1 MRDINIY
8 MSNAKNLVEI
18 WDLYSKT
25 VLNEKAPAQK
35 AAKFG
40 KKAGPGAVDRNDIK
54 KAQQIANKDTSGPGA
69 ADGLNTD
76 ILDVK
81 NPKHKDDPRLTGLTF
96 GENFD
101 KNIEKTS
108 NAKINNYM
116 KSIFDKLFEEVMDG
130 NDQQDLAALGVGDDA
145 GMEDPADD
153 MGGEEKTV
161 TLTADQVECL
171 RAILAQIDGGDI
183 GEDEG
188 ADDMGAD
195 DMGGEETD
203 LEASEEDAEEVDEDE
218 PMKEA
223 VTSTVD
229 NPVNGSGKTLPDSA
243 GAGLMKMG
251 SIKVNAKLKPKGGQG
266 KGDVNNPVDGSGK
279 TLPDST
285 GAGLMKMGAIKVGG
299 TKTSK
304 PGGDFFA

>member
-1 MRDINIY
+1 

-40 KKAGPGAVDRNDIK
+40 KKEGPGAVDRGDIK
-54 KAQQIANKDTSGPGA
+54 KTQQIANKDTSGPGA
-69 ADGLNTD
+69 ADGVNAD

-81 NPKHKDDPRLTGLTF
+81 NPKHKNDPRLAGMTF

-130 NDQQDLAALGVGDDA
+130 NDQQDLAALGVGKDA
-145 GMEDPADD
+145 GMEGPADD
-153 MGGEEKTV
+153 MGDEKMTV

-171 RAILAQIDGGDI
+171 RAILAQIDGGDDL

-188 ADDMGAD
+188 LDDMGADD

-203 LEASEEDAEEVDEDE
+203 LEAPEEDAEEKHEDEDDE
-218 PMKEA
+218 HMKEA
-223 VTSTVD
+223 TEMKEVPDSAGASLQKHSSIKVGDKTSKLAK
-229 NPVNGSGKTLPDSA
+229 SGKADGKVKSDVDGKGKDLPDSA
-243 GAGLMKMG
+243 GQGLTKH
-251 SIKVNAKLKPKGGQG
+251 SSNQPHSKIKG
-266 KGDVNNPVDGSGK
+266 KNQE
-279 TLPDST
+279 
-285 GAGLMKMGAIKVGG
+285 
-299 TKTSK
+299 
-304 PGGDFFA
+304 FFGV

>member
-1 MRDINIY
+1 

-40 KKAGPGAVDRNDIK
+40 KKAGPGAVDRGDIK
-54 KAQQIANKDTSGPGA
+54 KTQQIANKDTSGPGA
-69 ADGLNTD
+69 ADGVNAD

-81 NPKHKDDPRLTGLTF
+81 NPKHKDDPRLAGMTF

-145 GMEDPADD
+145 GMEGPADD
-153 MGGEEKTV
+153 MGGEEMTV

-171 RAILAQIDGGDI
+171 RAILAQIDGGDDL

-188 ADDMGAD
+188 LDDMGADD

-203 LEASEEDAEEVDEDE
+203 LEAPEEDAEEKHEGDDDEVHGE
-218 PMKEA
+218 ATEMKE
-223 VTSTVD
+223 V
-229 NPVNGSGKTLPDSA
+229 PDSA
-243 GAGLMKMG
+243 GASLQKPG
-251 SIKVNAKLKPKGGQG
+251 SIKVNAKLKPKGGKGDGKVTSEVDG
-266 KGDVNNPVDGSGK
+266 KGKDLADSAGAGMMSKGNIAVKSTKTGK
-279 TLPDST
+279 T
-285 GAGLMKMGAIKVGG
+285 
-299 TKTSK
+299 
-304 PGGDFFA
+304 GGDFFA

>member
-1 MRDINIY
+1 

-40 KKAGPGAVDRNDIK
+40 KKEGPGAVDRNDIK

-76 ILDVK
+76 IIDVK
-81 NPKHKDDPRLTGLTF
+81 NPKHKDDPRLAGLTF

-145 GMEDPADD
+145 GMEGPADD
-153 MGGEEKTV
+153 KGGEEMTV

-171 RAILAQIDGGDI
+171 RAILAQVDGSHV

-188 ADDMGAD
+188 SDDMGAD
-195 DMGGEETD
+195 DMGGE
-203 LEASEEDAEEVDEDE
+203 ASEEDAEEVDAKEEDAEEEDKDE

-223 VTSTVD
+223 VTGIVD
-229 NPVNGSGKTLPDSA
+229 NPVDGSGKTLPDSA
-243 GAGLMKMG
+243 GAGLMKHG

-266 KGDVNNPVDGSGK
+266 KGDVKNAVDGSGK
-279 TLPDST
+279 TLPDSA
-285 GAGLMKMGAIKVGG
+285 GAAMMKMGSIKVGG

>member
-40 KKAGPGAVDRNDIK
+40 KKEGPGAVDRNDIK

-69 ADGLNTD
+69 ADGVNID
-76 ILDVK
+76 ILDIK
-81 NPKHKDDPRLTGLTF
+81 NPKHKNDPRLAGMTF

-130 NDQQDLAALGVGDDA
+130 NDQQDLAALGVGNDA
-145 GMEDPADD
+145 GKEGPADD
-153 MGGEEKTV
+153 IGGEEMTV
-161 TLTADQVECL
+161 TLTADQVKCL
-171 RAILAQIDGGDI
+171 RAILAQIDGDDMGS
-183 GEDEG
+183 EDEG
-188 ADDMGAD
+188 LDDMGAD

-203 LEASEEDAEEVDEDE
+203 LEAPEEDAEEKHEDEDDE
-218 PMKEA
+218 YNMKEA
-223 VTSTVD
+223 TEMKEV
-229 NPVNGSGKTLPDSA
+229 PDSA
-243 GAGLMKMG
+243 GASLQKHS
-251 SIKVNAKLKPKGGQG
+251 SIKV
-266 KGDVNNPVDGSGK
+266 GD
-279 TLPDST
+279 
-285 GAGLMKMGAIKVGG
+285 
-299 TKTSK
+299 KTSK
-304 PGGDFFA
+304 LAKSGKADGKVKSDVDGKGKDLADSAGQGLTKHSSNQPHSKIKGKNQEFFGV